1 MLLSRKQ
8 LKVFIIVATIISAPF
23 YLLAILSPVCGEG
36 GMLFLLHAL
45 AGLPWIIIYH
55 FVHIPGFSGPQTGSG
70 SYCFGLVNTF
80 LVYLPIYLNLYLL
93 IKIAVKK
100 NSAQ

>member
-1 MLLSRKQ
+1 MLLNRKQ

-45 AGLPWIIIYH
+45 AGLPWSLIYH
-55 FVHIPGFSGPQTGSG
+55 FVRIPGFLDSTGSG
-70 SYCFGLVNTF
+70 PICVGLESTF
-80 LVYLPIYLNLYLL
+80 LLYLPIYLNLYLL

-100 NSAQ
+100 DSA